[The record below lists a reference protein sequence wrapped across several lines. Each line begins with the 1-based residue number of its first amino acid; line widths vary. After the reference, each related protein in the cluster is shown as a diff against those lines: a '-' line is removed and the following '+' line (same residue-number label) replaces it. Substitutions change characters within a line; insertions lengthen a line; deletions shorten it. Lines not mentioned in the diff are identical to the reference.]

1 MSVPIIIFHHACF
14 LLGDPPTLSDSAL
27 QIGIEQMEAL
37 KNSGLL
43 EAASE
48 FHVGL
53 NGGTES
59 EFLAQAIFPEK
70 AQVKYH
76 GLSSKSENLTLVMIE
91 DRLKTID
98 GEAYI
103 FYQHQKG
110 SSHAQGSDYSSL
122 AGRWR
127 HRMMFHC
134 VTNWHQCVADL
145 ESGFEAVGAHWL
157 TGQGW
162 DHSQHYFAGNQWAAR
177 ASYLKTLPSI
187 FLRERIKNDGISA
200 LSSRYESEVWIGNG
214 ARLPKIRS
222 YYNGAI
228 GT

>member
-27 QIGIEQMEAL
+27 QIGIEQMGAL

-59 EFLAQAIFPEK
+59 EFLASAVFPEK
-70 AQVKYH
+70 AKVKYH
-76 GLSSKSENLTLVMIE
+76 GLDSRAENLTLVMIE
-91 DRLKTID
+91 DRMKSIE
-98 GEAYI
+98 GEAYVL
-103 FYQHQKG
+103 YEHQKG
-110 SSHAQGSDYSSL
+110 SSHAQGSDYGTF
-122 AGRWR
+122 AGKWR
-127 HRMMFHC
+127 QRMMYYL
-134 VTNWHQCVADL
+134 VENWRYCIRDL
-145 ESGFEAVGAHWL
+145 ETHDAVGCHWL

-162 DHSQHYFAGNQWAAR
+162 DHSQHYFAGNMWFAR
-177 ASYLKTLPSI
+177 ASFLKTLPSI
-187 FLRERIKNDGISA
+187 YLRERIKTSGIAS
-200 LSSRYESEVWIGNG
+200 LESRYESEVWIGNG
-214 ARLPKIRS
+214 KMPFIKN
-222 YYNGAI
+222 YYSGPI